1 MGSGAELLRRILT
14 RPAVEKVKLRWLEV
28 EPWCA
33 TMRRWITSGPRCVEK
48 IEIYL
53 KKDVGG
59 FRKSP
64 GNIEDP
70 SLVNSRLA
78 S

>member
-1 MGSGAELLRRILT
+1 
-14 RPAVEKVKLRWLEV
+14 
-28 EPWCA
+28 
-33 TMRRWITSGPRCVEK
+33 VEK